1 MNEYRIK
8 SGMST
13 RDVQLTSG
21 ERVHFSRE
29 ALDRAAQQ
37 VCTGF
42 VPLGVEHLSY
52 LPPRGRLT
60 HGDVETDA
68 DGQSELILYGQD
80 LEFLR
85 AGEMSLHAAVLET
98 AGPLEVFNDV
108 TIAAEPR
115 NFSRDDWRDIVAA
128 SPIPVEESVAWSDL
142 PALIWMLSIPV
153 TWGAVRFAGSFFDR
167 LGAVAADGFLAWI
180 RRAASTAKDPERE
193 NLVEIRF
200 NMKDG
205 GPAVLGF
212 APLDA
217 RSDASA
223 TALRAAIDQA
233 GPIAEFAGSVAA
245 GQQPPELRQCAF
257 LWDTGK
263 WRLAWWATDEAVFVT
278 PWFSENYPDPQRFL
292 GRPLFPVES
301 DREGELHSPEVNSS
315 DDGEH
320 D

>member
-1 MNEYRIK
+1 
-8 SGMST
+8 MST
-13 RDVQLTSG
+13 RGVQLTSG
-21 ERVHFSRE
+21 ERVRFSHE

-37 VCTGF
+37 VSTGF
-42 VPLGVEHLSY
+42 IPMAVEHLSY

-60 HGDVETDA
+60 HGEVETDA

-80 LEFLR
+80 LEFRR
-85 AGEMSLHAAVLET
+85 AGEMSLHAAVLEP
-98 AGPLEVFNDV
+98 AGPLEVLNDV

-128 SPIPVEESVAWSDL
+128 SPIPVEESAAWSDL
-142 PALIWMLSIPV
+142 PALIWMLSVPV

-167 LGAVAADGFLAWI
+167 LGAAAADGFLAWI
-180 RRAASTAKDPERE
+180 RHAASTAKEAERE
-193 NLVEIRF
+193 NLFEIRLDI
-200 NMKDG
+200 KDG

-223 TALRAAIDQA
+223 ADLRAAIDQA
-233 GPIAEFAGSVAA
+233 GPLAEFAGSVVA

-292 GRPLFPVES
+292 GRPLFPIES
-301 DREGELHSPEVNSS
+301 DQEGELHSPEVNSS
-315 DDGEH
+315 DDGERG
-320 D
+320 